1 MPIVLTV
8 IGSVG
13 GLAAAILFWPAGW
26 FWWVLSAP
34 FAASATVALF
44 GFAQA
49 ALRGGWREVGPITGA
64 TLPPDR
70 ADPVG

>member
-13 GLAAAILFWPAGW
+13 GLAAAVLFWPAGW
-26 FWWVLSAP
+26 LWSVLSAP

-44 GFAQA
+44 GLAQA
-49 ALRGGWREVGPITGA
+49 VLRGDWREVGPIAGA
-64 TLPPDR
+64 TLPTDR